1 MKRLQGK
8 VALVTAA
15 AGGIGRAA
23 AQAMAAEGAAVF
35 ATDIDRDGL
44 ASLKGATRRVRTFA
58 LDVTKPK
65 QIARAVERTGPVD
78 ILVNCSGWVHT
89 GTALTCEEADWDR
102 SFDLNVK
109 AHYRMI
115 RAYLPGMLEKGAGS
129 IINIASV
136 VSTIKGAPNRFVY
149 GATKGAVIALTKQ
162 LATDFVAKG
171 IRANAVCPGTVETP
185 SLIARMHESG
195 DYDKARAAF
204 MARQPIGRFCRPEE
218 VGALIAFLASD
229 DAAYIT
235 GQTHVIDGG
244 WTM

>member
-1 MKRLQGK
+1 M
-8 VALVTAA
+8 
-15 AGGIGRAA
+15 
-23 AQAMAAEGAAVF
+23 
-35 ATDIDRDGL
+35 
-44 ASLKGATRRVRTFA
+44 
-58 LDVTKPK
+58 LD
-65 QIARAVERTGPVD
+65 
-78 ILVNCSGWVHT
+78 
-89 GTALTCEEADWDR
+89 
-102 SFDLNVK
+102 
-109 AHYRMI
+109 
-115 RAYLPGMLEKGAGS
+115 KGAGA

-185 SLIARMHESG
+185 SLLARMRESG
-195 DYDKARAAF
+195 DYEKARAAF

>member
-15 AGGIGRAA
+15 AAGIGRAA

-35 ATDIDRDGL
+35 ATDTDRDGL
-44 ASLKGATRRVRTFA
+44 ASLKGETRRVRTFA

-89 GTALTCEEADWDR
+89 GTALECEEDVWDR
-102 SFDLNVK
+102 SFDINVK

-129 IINIASV
+129 IVNIASV

-149 GATKGAVIALTKQ
+149 GTTKGAVIALTKQ
-162 LATDFVAKG
+162 LATDFVTKG

-185 SLIARMHESG
+185 SLLARMRDSG
-195 DYDKARAAF
+195 DYEKARAAF
-204 MARQPIGRFCRPEE
+204 MARQPIGRFCQPEE

-235 GQTHVIDGG
+235 GQAHVIDGG

>member
-8 VALVTAA
+8 VALVTSAA
-15 AGGIGRAA
+15 AGIGRAA
-23 AQAMAAEGAAVF
+23 AQALANDGAVVF
-35 ATDIDRDGL
+35 ATDIDREGL
-44 ASLKGATRRVRTFA
+44 ASLKAETRRVKTFA

-65 QIARAVERTGPVD
+65 QIARAAERTGPVD

-89 GTALTCEEADWDR
+89 GTVLDCEEDVWDR
-102 SFDLNVK
+102 SFDINVK

-115 RAYLPGMLEKGAGS
+115 RACLPGMLEKGAGA

-149 GATKGAVIALTKQ
+149 GATKGAVIAMTKQ

-185 SLIARMHESG
+185 SLLARMRESG
-195 DYDKARAAF
+195 DYEKARAAF